1 MADVEV
7 RDQELVA
14 DVEVYDP
21 VLDLDEESHMFGLR
35 VA

>member
-1 MADVEV
+1 MEE
-7 RDQELVA
+7 DQELVA

-21 VLDLDEESHMFGLR
+21 VLDLDAESRMFGLR